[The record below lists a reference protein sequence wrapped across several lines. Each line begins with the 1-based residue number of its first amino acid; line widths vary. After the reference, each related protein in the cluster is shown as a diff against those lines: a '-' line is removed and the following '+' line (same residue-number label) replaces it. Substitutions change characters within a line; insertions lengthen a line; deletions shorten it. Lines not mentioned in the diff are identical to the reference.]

1 MGCGVSGLPYGADI
15 AIDAR
20 RGQPPGSSTSRP
32 IFWSGSRPIFRR
44 RGLIRLADD
53 KQVSGDYRDGMR
65 LRLSDKRQR
74 DWIVAAVLA
83 VASLLQISLTPG
95 PVRQQALGAL
105 FAVATCATVG
115 FRQRYPATAG
125 VTAQGL
131 MALDFLTWHNLAAG
145 GWTIAWFCSLYGLAV
160 WSSRWHFVAGAIFVG
175 LTDLSPVGRDA
186 NPANWSSTAIGF
198 ALGTVVVMLLLRR
211 IVGDRDTRARLA
223 ERERDVAA
231 REAVVE
237 ERARIARELHD
248 AVAHSVSMIVI
259 QAGAERRVLGDSD
272 RDSSTREVLQTIEQI
287 GRSALTEMRR
297 LVGMLRTDSADRLAP
312 QPTLSDLPTLMTQV
326 REAGLP
332 VEFRVDG
339 EPRELPV
346 GIELSAYRIVQEAL
360 TNALKHAGRAHAS
373 VSVRYGPDS
382 LELEIDDDG
391 AGVPA
396 DVPGGGHGLAGIRE
410 RVTLYGGKF
419 DTSARHDGGFA
430 VRVLLPL

>member
-1 MGCGVSGLPYGADI
+1 
-15 AIDAR
+15 
-20 RGQPPGSSTSRP
+20 
-32 IFWSGSRPIFRR
+32 
-44 RGLIRLADD
+44 
-53 KQVSGDYRDGMR
+53 MR

-83 VASLLQISLTPG
+83 AASLLQISLVPG
-95 PVRQQALGAL
+95 PVHQRVLGAL
-105 FAVATCATVG
+105 FAVAACATVG

-125 VTAQGL
+125 VTAQGIL
-131 MALDFLTWHNLAAG
+131 ALDFLTWHNLAAG

-160 WSSRWHFVAGAIFVG
+160 WSSRWHFVAGTAFVG

-186 NPANWSSTAIGF
+186 DPANWSSTAIGF
-198 ALGTVVVMLLLRR
+198 ALGTVVVMVLVRR

-259 QAGAERRVLGDSD
+259 QAGAERRVLGDRDRHRD
-272 RDSSTREVLQTIEQI
+272 RDNDRGGSTPQTREVLRTIEEI
-287 GRSALTEMRR
+287 GRGALTEMRR

-312 QPTLSDLPTLMTQV
+312 QPTLADLPTLMTQV

-373 VSVRYGPDS
+373 VSVRYAPDS
-382 LELEIDDDG
+382 LELEIADDG
-391 AGVPA
+391 AGAPA
-396 DVPGGGHGLAGIRE
+396 GIPGGGHGLAGIRE

-419 DTSARHDGGFA
+419 DASARHDGGFA
-430 VRVLLPL
+430 VRVALPL

>member
-1 MGCGVSGLPYGADI
+1 
-15 AIDAR
+15 
-20 RGQPPGSSTSRP
+20 
-32 IFWSGSRPIFRR
+32 
-44 RGLIRLADD
+44 
-53 KQVSGDYRDGMR
+53 MR

-83 VASLLQISLTPG
+83 VASLLQISLGSG
-95 PVRQQALGAL
+95 PVHQQALGAL
-105 FAVATCATVG
+105 FAVVTCATVG

-125 VTAQGL
+125 MTAQGL

-186 NPANWSSTAIGF
+186 DPANWSSTAIGF

-272 RDSSTREVLQTIEQI
+272 SSTREVLQTIE
-287 GRSALTEMRR
+287 
-297 LVGMLRTDSADRLAP
+297 
-312 QPTLSDLPTLMTQV
+312 
-326 REAGLP
+326 
-332 VEFRVDG
+332 
-339 EPRELPV
+339 
-346 GIELSAYRIVQEAL
+346 
-360 TNALKHAGRAHAS
+360 
-373 VSVRYGPDS
+373 
-382 LELEIDDDG
+382 
-391 AGVPA
+391 
-396 DVPGGGHGLAGIRE
+396 
-410 RVTLYGGKF
+410 
-419 DTSARHDGGFA
+419 
-430 VRVLLPL
+430 